1 MTEWKQWLL
10 TSVAAEFAR
19 KGFIGADIYC
29 IAEAE
34 GISKEILD
42 ARFPGKK
49 ELVLSLISEIAEAHK
64 RDILKKVKNL

>member
-34 GISKEILD
+34 GISQEILD